1 MSPRQRR
8 LMADFE
14 AIRAELAGHPH
25 IRVEPLG
32 GMPPERYRITYSL
45 KSLRIEGDQP
55 FVTDEHVVDLQLPL
69 GYPREQPIAVPR
81 SEVFHPNVDKTK
93 YCIADYWSAGQPLT
107 DIIVKMGEML
117 QFRVYNVASPLNAVA
132 ARWVAEHE
140 ELLPIGDVDLGTA
153 DFDIE
158 LRPAAAGA
166 EAGGDAPTTASV
178 AAAPAPALADDQD
191 FAITLRREPGA

>member
-1 MSPRQRR
+1 
-8 LMADFE
+8 MADFE

-25 IRVEPLG
+25 VRVEPLG
-32 GMPPERYRITYSL
+32 GMPPERYRITYLL

-55 FVTDEHVVDLQLPL
+55 FVAEEHIVDLQLPL
-69 GYPREQPIAVPR
+69 GYPREQPIAVPK
-81 SEVFHPNVDKTK
+81 SDVFHPNVDPTK

-117 QFRVYNVASPLNAVA
+117 QFRVYNVGSPLNAVA

-158 LRPAAAGA
+158 LRPA
-166 EAGGDAPTTASV
+166 S
-178 AAAPAPALADDQD
+178 AAATGEAPSAATESTTTVPLADDED
-191 FAITLRREPGA
+191 FAITLRREPSA